1 MTVDI
6 IEVCIFNYK
15 VTIFNY
21 IFHYLRTALAL
32 AVRGL
37 GLLLARGGAAL
48 AGRGLGSGVISL
60 RGVRQEP
67 CRGLQLEVS
76 RGLQLFRGLQLEV
89 FRGLQLV
96 LCIGLATGCRG
107 GGMVGG
113 GGDTGGLRILL
124 ITSILRERRLP

>member
-1 MTVDI
+1 MRLNEVSMTVDI

-21 IFHYLRTALAL
+21 TFHYLRTALAL

-37 GLLLARGGAAL
+37 GLLLARDGAAL

-76 RGLQLFRGLQLEV
+76 RGLQL
-89 FRGLQLV
+89 V

-107 GGMVGG
+107 GGMLGG

>member
-1 MTVDI
+1 M
-6 IEVCIFNYK
+6 
-15 VTIFNY
+15 
-21 IFHYLRTALAL
+21 
-32 AVRGL
+32 RGL

-76 RGLQLFRGLQLEV
+76 RGLQLFRGLQL
-89 FRGLQLV
+89 V

-107 GGMVGG
+107 GGMLGG

>member
-1 MTVDI
+1 MRLNEVSMTVDI

-21 IFHYLRTALAL
+21 TFHYLRTALAL

-37 GLLLARGGAAL
+37 GLLLARDGAAL

-67 CRGLQLEVS
+67 CRGMQLEVS
-76 RGLQLFRGLQLEV
+76 RGLQLFRA
-89 FRGLQLV
+89 LV

-107 GGMVGG
+107 GGMLGG

>member
-1 MTVDI
+1 MYI
-6 IEVCIFNYK
+6 IYLIIK
-15 VTIFNY
+15 SQSAIT
-21 IFHYLRTALAL
+21 FHYLRTALAL

-76 RGLQLFRGLQLEV
+76 RGLQLFRGLQL
-89 FRGLQLV
+89 V

-107 GGMVGG
+107 GGMLGG

>member
-6 IEVCIFNYK
+6 IEVCIFSYK

-37 GLLLARGGAAL
+37 GL

-67 CRGLQLEVS
+67 CRGLQL
-76 RGLQLFRGLQLEV
+76 FRG
-89 FRGLQLV
+89 LV

-107 GGMVGG
+107 GGMLGG

>member
-1 MTVDI
+1 MKSVY
-6 IEVCIFNYK
+6 CIFNYK
-15 VTIFNY
+15 VTIINY

-37 GLLLARGGAAL
+37 GLVLARGGAAL

-76 RGLQLFRGLQLEV
+76 RGLQLVWLEV

-107 GGMVGG
+107 GGMLGG

>member
-1 MTVDI
+1 MYI
-6 IEVCIFNYK
+6 IYLIIK
-15 VTIFNY
+15 SQSAIT
-21 IFHYLRTALAL
+21 FHYLRTALAL

-67 CRGLQLEVS
+67 CRGLQLVF
-76 RGLQLFRGLQLEV
+76 RGLQLVWLEV

-107 GGMVGG
+107 GGMLGG
-113 GGDTGGLRILL
+113 GGDTDGLRILL

>member
-1 MTVDI
+1 M
-6 IEVCIFNYK
+6 
-15 VTIFNY
+15 
-21 IFHYLRTALAL
+21 
-32 AVRGL
+32 RGL

-67 CRGLQLEVS
+67 CRGLQLEV
-76 RGLQLFRGLQLEV
+76 

-107 GGMVGG
+107 GGMLGG